1 MSDEIRL
8 AVERRAILG
17 GEHGDPMTTLPE
29 DYAAV
34 CTVPHRDT
42 ILRLILAAYARRH
55 GPDMPLDLDRLNSL
69 LATHNQPLANEAEIA
84 VLYGQAP
91 PVRDLMYVAPAP
103 PSWSSI
109 SRREAMNSPD
119 ASSTP

>member
-8 AVERRAILG
+8 AVERREILG

-42 ILRLILAAYARRH
+42 VLRHVLDNFERRY
-55 GPDMPLDLDRLNSL
+55 GPDTPLDLDRLNSL
-69 LATHNQPLANEAEIA
+69 LAAHRQPLATMVEINA
-84 VLYGQAP
+84 FYG
-91 PVRDLMYVAPAP
+91 DTLPA
-103 PSWSSI
+103 
-109 SRREAMNSPD
+109 RALN
-119 ASSTP
+119 